1 MRCNNCGFENE
12 SGIKI
17 CVKCGQPLTEQAVMG
32 YGNNYGNSFLDQEEP
47 RVTRLQNEG
56 ALDSSSPRKT
66 VLQNGNSEENVH
78 STRIQS
84 ICPRCHYPMIGDYCG
99 SCGYIVKRED
109 IVEDVE
115 LSDREPTVKCKSC
128 GKELSLAFRFCPDC
142 GAEVDRATI
151 NPFAQ
156 TTEPAP
162 PAHLCTL
169 TLLREEDGVLYE
181 GETREFGGDTVQLN
195 RDNTDPGN
203 RSITSKEQA
212 VLTYEDDGWTILNRS
227 DYGSTMVAAGRKII
241 LQPGDIIL
249 LGNRRFRFDVKH

>member
-12 SGIKI
+12 PGIKI
-17 CVKCGQPLTEQAVMG
+17 CVMCSQPLTEQAVMG
-32 YGNNYGNSFLDQEEP
+32 YGNDYGSSFLDQGEP

-66 VLQNGNSEENVH
+66 VLQSGNSEENVH

-84 ICPRCHYPMIGDYCG
+84 ICPRCHYPMIGDYCA
-99 SCGYIVKRED
+99 SCGYVEKKENQ
-109 IVEDVE
+109 VEDDE
-115 LSDREPTVKCKSC
+115 LGDREPTVKCKSC

-142 GAEVDRATI
+142 GSEVERATI
-151 NPFAQ
+151 NPFSQ
-156 TTEPAP
+156 KEKPAP
-162 PAHLCTL
+162 PAHQCSL
-169 TLLREEDGVLYE
+169 TLLHEEDGALLD
-181 GETREFGGDTVQLN
+181 GEKREYGGDTIILN
-195 RDNTDPGN
+195 RENTDPSN

-212 VLTYEDDGWTILNRS
+212 ELTYEDDGWTILNRS
-227 DYGSTMVAAGRKII
+227 SYGVTMVAAGRKIS